1 LLEPRPRQTAQ
12 HGFGELANH
21 DWFDRAQS
29 ERAAA
34 RPVPVGRA
42 GIRNEKDGKYSR
54 INADPIGIGDVSQEP
69 ALWRALRFD
78 AGPAPRM

>member
-12 HGFGELANH
+12 HGFAELANH
-21 DWFDRAQS
+21 DWFDRSQA
-29 ERAAA
+29 ERRGMFHPEQPAHAKEQEE
-34 RPVPVGRA
+34 PVASTPT
-42 GIRNEKDGKYSR
+42 
-54 INADPIGIGDVSQEP
+54 PIGISDTSQER

>member
-1 LLEPRPRQTAQ
+1 LLEPRPRQIAQ

-21 DWFDRAQS
+21 DWFDRSQPNAPRHGVFHR
-29 ERAAA
+29 E
-34 RPVPVGRA
+34 RPVHAR
-42 GIRNEKDGKYSR
+42 EQQQEDGASTP
-54 INADPIGIGDVSQEP
+54 IPIGIGDVSQER